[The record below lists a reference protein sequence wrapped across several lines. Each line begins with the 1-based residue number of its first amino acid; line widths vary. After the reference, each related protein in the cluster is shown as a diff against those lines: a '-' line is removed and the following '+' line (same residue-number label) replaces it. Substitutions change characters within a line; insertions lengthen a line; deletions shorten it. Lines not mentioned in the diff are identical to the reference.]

1 MRKRCLQR
9 MEEKEREEYEAAVYL
24 RLSKEDGDICN
35 GGYKGESNSI
45 TNQKRLIYDFLKGR
59 EEIHIYK
66 EYVDD
71 GYSGSDFLR
80 PAFRQMIKEMEE
92 GKVNLAQIP
101 GHFEDMEE
109 QREIVSAFHETIQEV
124 KTRTERGQALKDT
137 ILKLK
142 ENHIQMLSEN
152 RDPDGMQE
160 RFSQMLQEKKMVEAL
175 R

>member
-1 MRKRCLQR
+1 MIRAYITPEDFPDEICRLAA
-9 MEEKEREEYEAAVYL
+9 EALFAQL
-24 RLSKEDGDICN
+24 
-35 GGYKGESNSI
+35 
-45 TNQKRLIYDFLKGR
+45 
-59 EEIHIYK
+59 
-66 EYVDD
+66 
-71 GYSGSDFLR
+71 
-80 PAFRQMIKEMEE
+80 EE

-175 R
+175 RKKEFLLELPE